1 MRDFEKGENNYMSLE
16 MKLKKLSEDPELK
29 IDDKE
34 MKQLQR
40 VLSNAKFIE
49 KDETEIAMIKKNNR
63 EKIINEPVIRKT
75 LEKLA
80 KE

>member
-1 MRDFEKGENNYMSLE
+1 MRDFEKEENNYMSLE

-34 MKQLQR
+34 MKQLQE